1 MLDRSVAC
9 RSPRTHRVRS
19 FSVVQLV
26 CAVDGCSS
34 ELTPSGVL
42 NMAAARRHPTAE
54 GGGGE
59 SAGGGGGGEGA
70 VEALRRQLDALQRE
84 NAELRQAALECHH

>member
-1 MLDRSVAC
+1 
-9 RSPRTHRVRS
+9 
-19 FSVVQLV
+19 
-26 CAVDGCSS
+26 
-34 ELTPSGVL
+34 
-42 NMAAARRHPTAE
+42 MAAARRHPTAE